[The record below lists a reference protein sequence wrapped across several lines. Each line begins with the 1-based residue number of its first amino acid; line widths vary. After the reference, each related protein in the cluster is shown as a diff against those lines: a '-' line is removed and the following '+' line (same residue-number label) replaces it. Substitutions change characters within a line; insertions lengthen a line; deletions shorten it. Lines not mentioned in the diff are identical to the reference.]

1 MSAGPANQN
10 DVDIDLGR
18 LLKAVWDKKGLVAGL
33 TAAAAGLAFVVTGMI
48 DPLYKS
54 ETRLLIETREPVFS
68 ADQAQPMADAALLD
82 ERAVTSQVEILRS
95 VDLVKQVA
103 RELDLSSREEF
114 DPAANPSA
122 VGDMLVMLGLK
133 KNPLDVPADE
143 RILKE
148 FYKKLEV
155 YAVPGSR
162 VIGIEFSSEDAAL
175 AATVPNAL
183 VDAYLAFQSGAKLES
198 NTDASAWL
206 EPEIAKL
213 RDKVR
218 EAEGKVAQYRA
229 ETGLLL
235 INEQDTIAAKQLS
248 DISTELSRIRAER
261 ADSQARAQSVRS
273 ALENGQSVD
282 TISDVLGSPV
292 IQQLRESEGAVRAQ
306 IADLSTTLLD
316 AHPRMKGL
324 RAQLADIERQTVGE
338 VRKVLASLE
347 GNARVAKIR
356 EEELTAQLNALKA
369 GSAREGEEAVELRSL
384 EREAAAQRDLLETY
398 LSRYREAASRSE
410 PKALPADARVISRA
424 VPASESHYPKKGP
437 IIFVAAFAT
446 FLLSVIFIMLGELF
460 SGRALRPSSDINAAD
475 QNAAP
480 AGAAMAASA
489 VSVASHADPGSADT
503 TRASTGYDHGASTL
517 LPAIT
522 NDADDFTVDAVAE
535 QLIADQVSVAVCV
548 SPEGDEGSASSVI
561 LARTVAGE
569 GLQTL
574 LIDLTGSACPT
585 ELMAES
591 VRLPG
596 LTDLMTGEIAIASS
610 IHPDRLSSAHIIP
623 RGNAN
628 ARRAM
633 RAIDRLPMIIDAL
646 TEAYDLVIVEC
657 GAAEAAAV
665 ARIARADTGEVVLSI
680 LRADEAAVGEFLA
693 EFHEQGFENVLL
705 MTPGETNS
713 PLGSAS
719 SAA

>member
-1 MSAGPANQN
+1 MSAGSANQN

-18 LLKAVWDKKGLVAGL
+18 LFKAVWDKKGLVAGL
-33 TAAAAGLAFVVTGMI
+33 TAAAAGLAFMVTGVI

-54 ETRLLIETREPVFS
+54 ETRVLIETRQPVFS
-68 ADQAQPMADAALLD
+68 ADQAQPNADAALLD

-114 DPAANPSA
+114 DPAANASA
-122 VGDMLVMLGLK
+122 VGDLLIMLGLR
-133 KNPLDVPADE
+133 KNPLEVPADE

-148 FYKKLEV
+148 FYEKLQV

-162 VIGIEFSSEDAAL
+162 VIGIEFSSEDPAL
-175 AATVPNAL
+175 AAAVPNAL

-218 EAEGKVAQYRA
+218 DAEGRVAQYRA
-229 ETGLLL
+229 EKGLLL
-235 INEQDTIAAKQLS
+235 VNEQDTIAAKQLS

-282 TISDVLGSPV
+282 TISDVLGSPL
-292 IQQLRESEGAVRAQ
+292 IQRLRESEGAVRAQ

-316 AHPRMKGL
+316 NHPRMKGL
-324 RAQLADIERQTVGE
+324 RAQLADIERQTLGE

-356 EEELTAQLNALKA
+356 EDELTAQLNTLKA
-369 GSAREGEEAVELRSL
+369 GSAREGEESVELRSL

-398 LSRYREAASRSE
+398 LGRYREAASRSE

-424 VPASESHYPKKGP
+424 APASESHYPKKGP

-446 FLLSVIFIMLGELF
+446 FLLSVIVIMLGELF
-460 SGRALRPSSDINAAD
+460 SGRALRPSSDVSDAGRPEHLAA
-475 QNAAP
+475 AAVAATP
-480 AGAAMAASA
+480 SGTVPHGGAEANDAAET
-489 VSVASHADPGSADT
+489 SADE
-503 TRASTGYDHGASTL
+503 AHGDPSV
-517 LPAIT
+517 LPVIS
-522 NDADDFTVDAVAE
+522 NDSDDFTVDAVAE
-535 QLIADQVSVAVCV
+535 QLIADQVAVAVCV

-569 GLQTL
+569 GLQTV

-591 VRLPG
+591 AHLPG

-610 IHPDRLSSAHIIP
+610 IHSDRLSSAHIIP
-623 RGNAN
+623 RGCAD
-628 ARRAM
+628 AGRAM
-633 RAIDRLPMIIDAL
+633 RAIDRLPMIIGAL

-657 GAAEAAAV
+657 GAADPAGV
-665 ARIARADTGEVVLSI
+665 ARIARVDGEVVLSVP
-680 LRADEAAVGEFLA
+680 RADEAGIADYLA
-693 EFHEQGFENVLL
+693 EFHEQGFDNVLL
-705 MTPGETNS
+705 MTPDETAN
-713 PLGSAS
+713 PLGSQS